1 MRVMAAPRKYPDELR
16 ERATRMAVDARR
28 DPATRAGALKRIGEQ
43 LGINPETL
51 RNWVIQAEI
60 DEGHRPGTTT
70 DDVTRLADLERE
82 NRELRRANA
91 ILKSASAFF
100 AAELDRP
107 PADRRLH
114 RSAQARTRGRADL
127 PGPHRGRREDRPE
140 HLLRPPNPATLGA
153 VGHRRSNHRGDRA
166 RARRELRGLRRPQG
180 ACRSAPA
187 GPSGGPLHRRATHA
201 LRR

>member
-1 MRVMAAPRKYPDELR
+1 MAAPRKYPEELR
-16 ERATRMAVDARR
+16 ERATRLTVDARR
-28 DPATRAGALKRIGEQ
+28 DPATRTGAFKRIGEQ

-70 DDVTRLADLERE
+70 DDATRLAELERE

-107 PADRRLH
+107 SR
-114 RSAQARTRGRADL
+114 
-127 PGPHRGRREDRPE
+127 
-140 HLLRPPNPATLGA
+140 
-153 VGHRRSNHRGDRA
+153 
-166 RARRELRGLRRPQG
+166 
-180 ACRSAPA
+180 
-187 GPSGGPLHRRATHA
+187 
-201 LRR
+201 